1 MAPQRTSKE
10 RDGRR
15 HKSFPRS
22 LTIGE
27 ESELDVAIYRTE
39 RVLDAIDPELQPVT
53 NKVTRLGSLP
63 LLPRKKGIYEAA
75 VRQTDALAVHITSPH
90 RFKVKILV
98 GAVNVANPV
107 SQHGQQDYY
116 VSDLQEW
123 VDGVYI
129 GDNRVRQFVAL
140 PSGTGHSIANQV
152 KRLEDTGEFEIQVFT
167 PRGIHLDD
175 QNRLRYCKARP
186 TPIQNTGHGFF
197 VIVRTAKN
205 TNHIVGN
212 LRETDPIWHLKAC
225 IQDVLGVSGLKQE
238 LAFLGEDVSDHK
250 TLSEYGIEMASSLV
264 LTTAGDDPV
273 KKATARAEGGIV
285 EMLRKINK
293 EKARLDKMKEDL
305 DTAKFRSAD
314 FLTTATNQLEKGK
327 ELAQRVEDA
336 MKELKQ
342 LETMLGRPRTPQSR
356 YGITF
361 PSSGIS
367 WSKWNLDEIQSWGPK
382 VEFQARGRIP
392 MGPGIPRRPANP
404 GHGHPG
410 IGASF
415 EPRPSGRHSAES
427 RLKMEAEAQDRLK
440 MEAEAAQRSRRRRER
455 ARIEFELSVPD
466 ETTRRRA
473 RERYKEGSRDW
484 KEQNKEINVAPG
496 GRIAQTVERDP
507 DRHRDVW
514 NDKPIQVWRV
524 KIVDFDIVREASG
537 LPSLP
542 RLKPEERLR
551 RRDPLPSLDKT
562 VDNSGLA
569 SVAQREAEHPSAVP
583 FGVFAV
589 RDTLPPVG
597 GASSASATSAPTIRN
612 RGGPG
617 AGESATSLPAV
628 SNRGGGG
635 ERRNRQAL
643 ADPRPTR
650 ARRADRERKVAR
662 RGEGCLC
669 VCM

>member
-1 MAPQRTSKE
+1 
-10 RDGRR
+10 
-15 HKSFPRS
+15 
-22 LTIGE
+22 
-27 ESELDVAIYRTE
+27 
-39 RVLDAIDPELQPVT
+39 
-53 NKVTRLGSLP
+53 
-63 LLPRKKGIYEAA
+63 
-75 VRQTDALAVHITSPH
+75 
-90 RFKVKILV
+90 
-98 GAVNVANPV
+98 
-107 SQHGQQDYY
+107 
-116 VSDLQEW
+116 
-123 VDGVYI
+123 
-129 GDNRVRQFVAL
+129 
-140 PSGTGHSIANQV
+140 
-152 KRLEDTGEFEIQVFT
+152 
-167 PRGIHLDD
+167 
-175 QNRLRYCKARP
+175 
-186 TPIQNTGHGFF
+186 
-197 VIVRTAKN
+197 
-205 TNHIVGN
+205 
-212 LRETDPIWHLKAC
+212 
-225 IQDVLGVSGLKQE
+225 
-238 LAFLGEDVSDHK
+238 
-250 TLSEYGIEMASSLV
+250 V

-273 KKATARAEGGIV
+273 KKATARAKGEII
-285 EMLRKINK
+285 EMLRKIDK

-305 DTAKFRSAD
+305 DTAKSRSAD

-342 LETMLGRPRTPQSR
+342 LETMLGRPRTPQSH
-356 YGITF
+356 YEITF

-367 WSKWNLDEIQSWGPK
+367 WSKWNLDEVQSWGPK
-382 VEFQARGRIP
+382 VEFQARW
-392 MGPGIPRRPANP
+392 PGIYMRPANP

-589 RDTLPPVG
+589 KDTLPPVG
-597 GASSASATSAPTIRN
+597 GASSASAASVRTTIRN
-612 RGGPG
+612 RGGG
-617 AGESATSLPAV
+617 SRGGGSDTSLPAV
-628 SNRGGGG
+628 SNRGGGAQ
-635 ERRNRQAL
+635 RRSRQTL
-643 ADPRPTR
+643 TDPRPAR

-662 RGEGCLC
+662 RGAECLC